1 MIWIPFSGHTQQ
13 EGSLGSSQGETL
25 TQMPRLRSP
34 DANHVGSLDES
45 VNGRL
50 WHCGSKNGYEAFFP
64 FVKVNVGPVPVRLSS
79 AFPVGSDLGR
89 SPPWTGLDCMWLLN
103 DFF

>member
-1 MIWIPFSGHTQQ
+1 
-13 EGSLGSSQGETL
+13 
-25 TQMPRLRSP
+25 MPIMSAHWMKVP
-34 DANHVGSLDES
+34 MAGC
-45 VNGRL
+45 GI
-50 WHCGSKNGYEAFFP
+50 CGSKNGYEAFFP